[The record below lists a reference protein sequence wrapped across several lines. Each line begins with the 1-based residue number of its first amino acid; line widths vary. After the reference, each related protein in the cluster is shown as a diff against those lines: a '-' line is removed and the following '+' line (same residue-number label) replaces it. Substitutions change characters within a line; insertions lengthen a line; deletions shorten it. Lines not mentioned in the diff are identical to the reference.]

1 GLMNRNNLII
11 FKYILPVLLLAFVAL
26 AFVSPQSDLLKDLK
40 ANLSIWR
47 SQYTPEKVYLH
58 LDKPHYTP
66 GQQIWIKGYVV
77 DAASL
82 QPTAKSGVLYVD
94 LLNVKQ
100 EPVQSLKLKA
110 VNGKASGD
118 IVLPYNLPEGTYT
131 LTAYTQWMRNF
142 GEENF
147 FRREISIIG
156 EENSETEKATGKID
170 FQFFPEGG
178 DLVQGLSSRVAFKAT
193 NPDGTGAT
201 VKGAVYDSQ
210 NRKLLDFQDTHLG
223 MGAFEL
229 LPQKGQ
235 RYQAK
240 VTFEDGSSAAFPLP
254 EAKATGYVLKVDATA
269 NPDKLALTV
278 TSNISGRQSLLI
290 TGISRDVLQ
299 YSETI
304 TLQPGQPFSQYVSKA
319 DFPTGIARF
328 NLAKANGEPLAERL
342 VFIDNQDNLDISLS
356 TDKKTYAG
364 REQVTMQVLV
374 RDKQGKPVSTDFSL
388 AITDDQLVTPNPNGL
403 TINAYLLLTSDLR
416 GYVEQPGY
424 YFDNQDPA
432 RKEALSYLLMTQGW
446 RRFSWQQAAK
456 GEFPELLHAPETD
469 LAIRGQLVTDKG
481 KPVKGGEALLY
492 LKGQHSAFIT
502 TETDKDGTFAFK
514 GFDFTGPVDMVVQG
528 TDAKGK
534 RKHLNVK
541 MAEDSYL
548 PKLQAIPAPRPAG
561 LTASTNPDFVTASK
575 IEMASAD
582 EVNSSLTLKG
592 IVLKDVV
599 FKGEADMVMPFKLH
613 QRADAVVNMREVP
626 VAPSGNLLEVLQ
638 GRVAGLNI
646 FRSGQHDFSARIRG
660 SQQPPLYLLDG
671 LPIPENAMSQLNQ
684 FDIDRIEILKN
695 PAAAGVYGGRA
706 SGGVIALF
714 SRRGGNEVAE
724 VKPGK
729 YIIIHR
735 AQGYSKVRE
744 FYSPQYDGST
754 PASKEPDLRTTLYW
768 NPSVQTDA
776 QGKATVTFYVADRN
790 TTYRA
795 IVEGISDAGKPGRGE
810 MTFEVDLGR
819 ANP

>member
-1 GLMNRNNLII
+1 MNRNNLII
-11 FKYILPVLLLAFVAL
+11 FKYVLPVLLLAFVAL

-47 SQYTPEKVYLH
+47 NQYAPEKIYLH

-66 GQQIWIKGYVV
+66 GQQIWLKGYVV
-77 DAASL
+77 NGASL
-82 QPTAKSGVLYVD
+82 QPVAKSGVLYVD
-94 LLNVKQ
+94 LLNAKM
-100 EPVQSLKLKA
+100 EAVQRLKLKA
-110 VNGKASGD
+110 VNGKAVGD
-118 IVLPYNLPEGTYT
+118 IVLPYNLPAGTYT

-156 EENSETEKATGKID
+156 EEIAKAEKTTGKVD

-193 NPDGTGAT
+193 NPDGTGAS

-229 LPQKGQ
+229 QPQQGQ
-235 RYQAK
+235 RYQAR
-240 VTFEDGSSAAFPLP
+240 VTYKDGSTATYQLP
-254 EAKATGYVLKVDATA
+254 EAKTTGYVLRIDEPA
-269 NPDKLALTV
+269 NPDRLTLTV
-278 TSNISGRQSLLI
+278 TSNVSGRQSLLL
-290 TGISRDVLQ
+290 TGISRDALQ
-299 YSETI
+299 YSQNM
-304 TLQPGQPFSQYVSKA
+304 TLQPGQTFSKQVSKA
-319 DFPTGIARF
+319 EFPTGIARF
-328 NLAKANGEPLAERL
+328 NLAKDNGEPLAERL
-342 VFIDNQDNLDISLS
+342 VFIDNQDNLNIALS
-356 TDKKTYAG
+356 TDKKTYSG
-364 REQVTMQVLV
+364 REQVTMQVLA

-388 AITDDQLVTPNPNGL
+388 AITDDQLVTPDQQGL

-416 GYVEQPGY
+416 GYIEQPGY
-424 YFDNQDPA
+424 YFESQDTD
-432 RKEALSYLLMTQGW
+432 RKKALSYLLMTQGW
-446 RRFSWQQAAK
+446 RKFSWQQAVD
-456 GEFPELLHAPETD
+456 GDFPEIKYKHEAD

-492 LKGQHSAFIT
+492 LKGQHNAFIT
-502 TETDKDGTFAFK
+502 TETDKDGSFAFR

-528 TDAKGK
+528 TDARGK

-541 MAEDSYL
+541 MAEDAYL
-548 PKLQAIPAPRPAG
+548 PKLQAIPAPRTSD
-561 LTASTNPDFVTASK
+561 LTASTSRDFVTASK

-592 IVLKDVV
+592 ILLKDVV
-599 FKGEADMVMPFKLH
+599 VKGEADMVMPFKLH
-613 QRADAVVNMREVP
+613 QRADAVVDMREVP
-626 VAPSGNLLEVLQ
+626 VAPSGNVLEVLQ
-638 GRVAGLNI
+638 GRVAGLRI
-646 FRSGQHDFSARIRG
+646 FRSGQNDFHARIRG

-684 FDIDRIEILKN
+684 FDIGRIEILKN

-714 SRRGGNEVAE
+714 SRRGGEEVAE
-724 VKPGK
+724 VQPGK

-735 AQGYSKVRE
+735 AQGFNKVRE
-744 FYSPQYDGST
+744 FYSPQYDGTT

-776 QGKATVTFYVADRN
+776 EGKATITFYVADRN

-795 IVEGISDAGKPGRGE
+795 IAEGISDAGKPGRGE
-810 MTFEVDLGR
+810 MTFEVSLGR